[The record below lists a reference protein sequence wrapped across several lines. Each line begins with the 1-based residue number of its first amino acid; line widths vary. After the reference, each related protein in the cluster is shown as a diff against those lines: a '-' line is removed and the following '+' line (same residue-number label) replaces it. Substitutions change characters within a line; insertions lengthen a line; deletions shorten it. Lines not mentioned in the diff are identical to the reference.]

1 MNITAMKQALEA
13 LDGVLKAHRLDER
26 SADDR
31 MKIIYAVSD
40 AEKAILDLRQAIE
53 QAEKME
59 PFGIWHQGAT
69 EEESDFFLFKDAGDV
84 SCPDCIKLYTNPPT
98 ATLTSE
104 MLIEAALSASAAGLL
119 SGTINWAKHVQR
131 KLLVKQ
137 PTTPVVGNTTCNPH
151 PDAPHGFNHSASHL
165 EGRYVCKCEG
175 WMPPVRPLTCTWTED
190 AEGYYSTEC
199 GEAYVFNDGTPAQNN
214 AVYCHHCGG
223 KIVMG
228 EPL

>member
-1 MNITAMKQALEA
+1 MSITAMKQAFEA
-13 LDGVLKAHRLDER
+13 LKNLQGLCSEESGFIEQITIWTPEA
-26 SADDR
+26 
-31 MKIIYAVSD
+31 ID
-40 AEKAILDLRQAIE
+40 ALRQAIE

-119 SGTINWAKHVQR
+119 SGTTNWAKHIQR
-131 KLLVKQ
+131 ELLVKQ

-151 PDAPHGFNHSASHL
+151 PDAPHGLARNASHA
-165 EGRYVCKCEG
+165 EGRYVCECEG
-175 WMPPVRPLTCTWTED
+175 WMPPVRPLTCAWTED
-190 AEGYYSTEC
+190 AEGAKANCLGCYWR
-199 GEAYVFNDGTPAQNN
+199 GTHEQLIGYDKEISCPPA
-214 AVYCHHCGG
+214 
-223 KIVMG
+223 
-228 EPL
+228 LS

>member
-1 MNITAMKQALEA
+1 MSITAMKQALEA
-13 LDGVLKAHRLDER
+13 LDRVLKAHRLDER

-84 SCPDCIKLYTNPPT
+84 SCHDCIKLYTNPPT

-104 MLIEAALSASAAGLL
+104 MLIEAALSASAARLL
-119 SGTINWAKHVQR
+119 SGTTNWAKHVQR

-137 PTTPVVGNTTCNPH
+137 PTTPAVGNTTCNPH
-151 PDAPHGFNHSASHL
+151 PDAPHGFNHSASHAG
-165 EGRYVCKCEG
+165 GRYVCKCEG
-175 WMPPVRPLTCTWTED
+175 WMPPTVSKD
-190 AEGYYSTEC
+190 
-199 GEAYVFNDGTPAQNN
+199 N
-214 AVYCHHCGG
+214 
-223 KIVMG
+223 
-228 EPL
+228 

>member
-1 MNITAMKQALEA
+1 MSLINPMRQALEA
-13 LDGVLKAHRLDER
+13 LDTALFWLKD
-26 SADDR
+26 ADLGTTYVAMQKR
-31 MKIIYAVSD
+31 
-40 AEKAILDLRQAIE
+40 AEALRQVIG

-119 SGTINWAKHVQR
+119 SGTTNWAKHIQR
-131 KLLVKQ
+131 ELLVKQ

-190 AEGYYSTEC
+190 AEGAKANCLGCYWR
-199 GEAYVFNDGTPAQNN
+199 GTHEQLIGYDKEISCPPA
-214 AVYCHHCGG
+214 
-223 KIVMG
+223 
-228 EPL
+228 LS